1 MAFQG
6 NKRGQ
11 ATIARGGRRTEEN
24 TNGNSTRSNHS
35 RNSEIELIQAIAAR
49 LETGLNEDAL
59 RAITD
64 LLRAGVHPD
73 AVVAAVTSLHQ
84 IAPH

>member
-1 MAFQG
+1 MTQDCDCETDAG
-6 NKRGQ
+6 TMGLTL
-11 ATIARGGRRTEEN
+11 AEECVDGII
-24 TNGNSTRSNHS
+24 TVDVSLDP
-35 RNSEIELIQAIAAR
+35 ELEFIQAISDR
-49 LETGLNEDAL
+49 LETGLNHDAL

-84 IAPH
+84 QMPRS